1 MRDTSSPHPTSAASA
16 GPGPIVVLEDFTVR
30 YGKFTAV
37 DRASFSMPPGAC
49 GLLGQN
55 GAGKSS
61 ILKAVLGLIRPAG
74 GTARV
79 VGFDAVRQGIELR
92 DHVGYMPE
100 KEAYMPGLSGLD
112 SVILAGRLSGLP
124 KGVAKQRAHEVLWL
138 VGLDE
143 ARYRDVAGYSLGMKQ
158 KVKLAM
164 ALVHDA
170 DLLFLDEPTNGLD
183 PEGRVEILT
192 LLKDLVR
199 VKKKSLILSSHIL
212 ADVEA
217 LCEHAVLIDHG
228 RIVAQGTIEELT
240 RGALRSYDVR
250 IDGDLQAFT
259 EKLRSSGILVET
271 AAPAA
276 SASSTDPALAASV
289 EVRLADEQTTA
300 IVFEIARAVGARLRR
315 FEPKRRTMSDVF
327 LETVAANAPSGG
339 RS

>member
-1 MRDTSSPHPTSAASA
+1 MQPPPTTRDPAEPFRERE
-16 GPGPIVVLEDFTVR
+16 PIVVLEDFTVR

-37 DRASFSMPPGAC
+37 DRASFKMPHGAC

-61 ILKAVLGLIRPAG
+61 ILKAVLGLVRPAG
-74 GTARV
+74 GSARV
-79 VGFDAVRQGIELR
+79 AGFDAVRDGLALR

-100 KEAYMPGLSGLD
+100 KEAFLPGLSGLD

-170 DLLFLDEPTNGLD
+170 QLLFLDEPTNGLD
-183 PEGRVEILT
+183 PEGRAEILA
-192 LLKDLVR
+192 LLRDVVR
-199 VKKKSLILSSHIL
+199 VKNKSLILSSHIL

-217 LCEHAVLIDHG
+217 ICEHAVLIDHG
-228 RIVAQGTIEELT
+228 RIVAQGSIDALT
-240 RGALRSYDVR
+240 RGVARSYDVR
-250 IDGDLQAFT
+250 AEGAVDAFERRLREAALLVDVVAPVDGHDVLASERASLQVQLAEGQGT
-259 EKLRSSGILVET
+259 E
-271 AAPAA
+271 
-276 SASSTDPALAASV
+276 
-289 EVRLADEQTTA
+289 
-300 IVFEIARAVGARLRR
+300 IVFELARSVGANIRR

-327 LETVAANAPSGG
+327 LETVRANAGV
-339 RS
+339 RA